1 MSESLPQHGDRG
13 LAGRTFA
20 AVTALVLIAS
30 GLMMAASSV
39 PESLIRG
46 LSGPAPGMLEIE
58 VMPAEPDHNVLCMGA
73 GLSYGSGSSDVVTYG
88 AAQIR
93 VAAKT
98 ADLSKL
104 ETTSALDGFSLGG
117 DSSSAF
123 PIFVSQAAENAPL
136 AAVSYQNLSNLN
148 VRGLAVA
155 ECRNPEFSTWLVGG
169 DTTTGRQ
176 AAISI
181 SNPGETSALVDIDIW
196 GLNGPIYSP
205 LSKGLLVKAG
215 TQRVLSLAGMAP
227 DESAPVVRV
236 SSSGSAVVATLH
248 ASIFRGLE
256 PDGLAVI
263 TGQPEPSSDRLIP
276 AVHFPSAELVGLIR
290 ANEGYL
296 DFGNA
301 IRLLAPQ
308 HDAVVALSVLG
319 ESGEETVTK
328 LELTAGQVLD
338 FSLDSIATG
347 DKAILVRS
355 SDPVVAAVRQ
365 GTGDEGQTDFS
376 WVGSSFTF
384 HGLAALAVPSE
395 GESRITFVNPSS
407 GSVAL
412 SFDGRDVELPPGGTF
427 TRPVSGAHEIVSSA
441 PVAAAV
447 SVRDSRAIGNFQ
459 VLPTPAPQ
467 ESVSIRVR

>member
-1 MSESLPQHGDRG
+1 MTDSLPQHGERG
-13 LAGRTFA
+13 LVGRTFA

-39 PESLIRG
+39 PESLIKG
-46 LSGPAPGMLEIE
+46 LSGQAPGMLEIE
-58 VMPAEPDHNVLCMGA
+58 VMPADPDHQVLCMGA

-88 AAQIR
+88 AAKIS
-93 VAAKT
+93 VAAKS

-104 ETTSALDGFSLGG
+104 DETSALDGFSIE
-117 DSSSAF
+117 DRVSSAF
-123 PIFVSQAAENAPL
+123 PIMVSQAAENAPL

-155 ECRNPEFSTWLVGG
+155 ECRKSEFSTWLVGG

-176 AAISI
+176 AAVSI

-196 GLNGPIYSP
+196 GLNGPIFSP
-205 LSKGLLVKAG
+205 LSKGLLVRAG
-215 TQRVLSLAGMAP
+215 AQRVLSLAGMAP
-227 DESAPVVRV
+227 DESAPVLRV
-236 SSSGSAVVATLH
+236 SSSGAAVVATLH

-263 TGQPEPSSDRLIP
+263 TGQPEPSLERLIP
-276 AVHFPSAELVGLIR
+276 AVHFPPADQVGIIR

-301 IRLLAPQ
+301 IRLLAP
-308 HDAVVALSVLG
+308 HNDAAVDLSVLG
-319 ESGEETVTK
+319 ELGEETATK

-338 FSLDSIATG
+338 FTLDSMATG
-347 DKAILVRS
+347 DKAIVVRS
-355 SDPVVAAVRQ
+355 STPVVAAVRQ

-376 WVGSSFTF
+376 WIGSSFTF
-384 HGLAALAVPSE
+384 HGLAALAVPAE
-395 GESRITFVNPSS
+395 GESRITFVNPSA
-407 GSVAL
+407 GPVAL
-412 SFDGRDVELPPGGTF
+412 SFDGRDVELPSEATF
-427 TRPVSGAHEIVSSA
+427 TRPVSGSHEIVSSA

-447 SVRDSRAIGNFQ
+447 SVRDSTAIGNFQ
-459 VLPTPAPQ
+459 VLPIPTPQ
-467 ESVSIRVR
+467 ESVNVSVR